1 MEFAFWTPVHSAI
14 RIPQSAID
22 LLVHIGRLTDLFA
35 ENFIQYQELG
45 ASVCIIERGE
55 QTLNIGNGFIDRTQ
69 TTRWTP
75 QTRVLIWSATKALA
89 SACLLHCCEQA
100 GIALDR
106 RVKDFW
112 PEYSANGKED
122 TKLSHILAHESGQPA
137 VRQASIG
144 ILDHE
149 AVVQALAEQEPF
161 WRPGRAHGYHPRTY
175 GFLVDELVRRISS
188 GTTVADYFRKTFG
201 QPLELDLWIGIP
213 SDLANDV
220 APIQTPR
227 QKRESSSEDPF
238 YQALADQTSLTYL
251 AFSTPSGPIAPSAF
265 NSPELRMHPL
275 PSLGGIGTAESL
287 ARFYYRVFCEPEFLS
302 RELLSMLRKSI
313 VSGHDQ
319 VLQIPTAFGLGFMKD
334 PVSPGHKKL
343 RRIFGPSEAA
353 FGQPGAG
360 GSHAFVD
367 PDRKLAFAYVMNQ
380 MEPGVLPNPK
390 SLRLVDQLYA
400 ESV

>member
-1 MEFAFWTPVHSAI
+1 VHVD
-14 RIPQSAID
+14 RLID
-22 LLVHIGRLTDLFA
+22 LFE

-45 ASVCIIERGE
+45 ASLCIIERGE
-55 QTLNIGNGFIDRTQ
+55 QTLNIGNGFIDRSR
-69 TTRWTP
+69 TTPWTP

-89 SACLLHCCEQA
+89 SASLLHCCDKA

-106 RVKDFW
+106 SVRDFW
-112 PEYSANGKED
+112 SEYGVSGKEE
-122 TKLSHILAHESGQPA
+122 TKLSHILTHASGQPA
-137 VRQASIG
+137 LRQADIG

-149 AVVQALAEQEPF
+149 AVVQALAVQEPF
-161 WRPGRAHGYHPRTY
+161 WKPGSAHGYHPRTY

-188 GTTVADYFRKTFG
+188 GMTVAEYFRKTFG
-201 QPLELDLWIGIP
+201 QPLDLDLWIGIP
-213 SDLANDV
+213 SDLVNDV

-227 QKRESSSEDPF
+227 QKRESSFEDPF
-238 YQALADQTSLTYL
+238 YQALADQTSLTRL
-251 AFSTPSGPIAPSAF
+251 AFSTPSGPIAPSTF
-265 NSPELRMHPL
+265 NAPEIRMHPL

-302 RELLSMLRKSI
+302 SELLSVLGKTI
-313 VSGHDQ
+313 VSGHDR

-334 PVSPGHKKL
+334 PISRGHKKL
-343 RRIFGPSEAA
+343 RRIFGSSEAA

-380 MEPGVLPNPK
+380 MEPGLLPNPK

-400 ESV
+400 DSV

>member
-1 MEFAFWTPVHSAI
+1 VH
-14 RIPQSAID
+14 PD
-22 LLVHIGRLTDLFA
+22 RLIDLFA
-35 ENFIQYQELG
+35 ENFVQYQELG

-55 QTLNIGNGFIDRTQ
+55 QTLSIGDGFVDRTR
-69 TTRWTP
+69 TKPWTP

-89 SACLLHCCEQA
+89 SASLLHCCEQA
-100 GIALDR
+100 GIVLDR
-106 RVKDFW
+106 GVKDFW
-112 PEYSANGKED
+112 PEYAANGKED

-137 VRQASIG
+137 LRQTDIG

-149 AVVQALAEQEPF
+149 AVVQALAQQEPF
-161 WRPGRAHGYHPRTY
+161 WRPGHAHGYHPRTY

-188 GTTVADYFRKTFG
+188 GLTVAEYFRKTFG

-213 SDLANDV
+213 SELVNDV

-227 QKRESSSEDPF
+227 QKRELSSEDPF
-238 YQALADQTSLTYL
+238 YEALADQTSLTRL

-265 NSPELRMHPL
+265 NTPELRMHPL

-302 RELLSMLRKSI
+302 RELLSMLEKTI
-313 VSGHDQ
+313 VSGHDR
-319 VLQIPTAFGLGFMKD
+319 VLQIPTAFGLGLMKD
-334 PVSPGHKKL
+334 PISPEHKKL
-343 RRIFGPSEAA
+343 RRIFGPSIAA

-400 ESV
+400 DSV

>member
-1 MEFAFWTPVHSAI
+1 VQLD
-14 RIPQSAID
+14 RLID
-22 LLVHIGRLTDLFA
+22 LFE
-35 ENFIQYQELG
+35 ENFVQYQELG
-45 ASVCIIERGE
+45 ASVCIIEAAE
-55 QTLNIGNGFIDRTQ
+55 QKLNIGDGFIDRTR
-69 TTRWTP
+69 TTPWTS

-112 PEYSANGKED
+112 SEYSVNGKAE
-122 TKLSHILAHESGQPA
+122 TKLSHILSHQSGQPA
-137 VRQASIG
+137 LRRPEIG

-161 WRPGRAHGYHPRTY
+161 WKPGDAHGYHARTY

-188 GTTVADYFRKTFG
+188 GITVAEYFRETFG
-201 QPLELDLWIGIP
+201 QPLDLDLWIGIP
-213 SDLANDV
+213 SELVNDV

-227 QKRESSSEDPF
+227 QKRESSFEDPF
-238 YQALADQTSLTYL
+238 YQALADPTSLTRL
-251 AFSTPSGPIAPSAF
+251 AFTTPTGPIAPSAF
-265 NSPELRMHPL
+265 NAREIRMHPL
-275 PSLGGIGTAESL
+275 PSLGAIGTAESL
-287 ARFYYRVFCEPEFLS
+287 ARFYYRVFCEPQFLS
-302 RELLSMLRKSI
+302 LELLSTLAKTI
-313 VSGHDQ
+313 VSGQDR

-334 PVSPGHKKL
+334 PISPEYKKL
-343 RRIFGPSEAA
+343 RKIFGPSPAT

-360 GSHAFVD
+360 GSHAFID

-390 SLRLVDQLYA
+390 SMRLVDQLYA
-400 ESV
+400 DSV

>member
-1 MEFAFWTPVHSAI
+1 V
-14 RIPQSAID
+14 Q
-22 LLVHIGRLTDLFA
+22 LGRLIDLFA
-35 ENFIQYQELG
+35 ENFLQYQELG
-45 ASVCIIERGE
+45 ASVCVIEGGE
-55 QTLNIGNGFIDRTQ
+55 QKLNIGDGFIDRTR
-69 TTRWTP
+69 TTPWTS

-112 PEYSANGKED
+112 SEYSVNGKAD
-122 TKLSHILAHESGQPA
+122 TKLSHILSHQSGQPA
-137 VRQASIG
+137 LRRPEIG

-161 WRPGRAHGYHPRTY
+161 WKPGDAHGYHARTY

-188 GTTVADYFRKTFG
+188 GITVAEYFRETFG
-201 QPLELDLWIGIP
+201 QPLDLDLWIGIP
-213 SDLANDV
+213 SVLVNDV
-220 APIQTPR
+220 ASIQTPR
-227 QKRESSSEDPF
+227 QKRESSFEDPF
-238 YQALADQTSLTYL
+238 YQALADPTSLTRL
-251 AFSTPSGPIAPSAF
+251 AFTTPTGPIAPSAF
-265 NSPELRMHPL
+265 NAPELRMHPL

-287 ARFYYRVFCEPEFLS
+287 ARFYYRVLCEPQFLS
-302 RELLSMLRKSI
+302 LELLSTLTKTI
-313 VSGHDQ
+313 VSGQDR

-334 PVSPGHKKL
+334 PISPDHKKL
-343 RRIFGPSEAA
+343 RKIFGPCPAT

-360 GSHAFVD
+360 GSHAFID

-390 SLRLVDQLYA
+390 SMRLVDQLYA
-400 ESV
+400 DSV

>member
-1 MEFAFWTPVHSAI
+1 VQLS
-14 RIPQSAID
+14 RLID
-22 LLVHIGRLTDLFA
+22 LFE
-35 ENFIQYQELG
+35 ENFVQYQELG
-45 ASVCIIERGE
+45 ASVCIVEGGE
-55 QTLNIGNGFIDRTQ
+55 QKLNIGDGFIDRTR
-69 TTRWTP
+69 TTPWTS

-112 PEYSANGKED
+112 SEYGVNGKAD
-122 TKLSHILAHESGQPA
+122 TKLSHILSHQSGQPA
-137 VRQASIG
+137 LRRPDIG

-161 WRPGRAHGYHPRTY
+161 WKPGEAHGYHARTY

-188 GTTVADYFRKTFG
+188 GITVAEYFRETFG
-201 QPLELDLWIGIP
+201 QPLDLDLWIGIP
-213 SDLANDV
+213 SELVNDV

-227 QKRESSSEDPF
+227 QKRESSFEDPF
-238 YQALADQTSLTYL
+238 YQALADESSLTRL
-251 AFSTPSGPIAPSAF
+251 AFTTPTGPIAPSAF
-265 NSPELRMHPL
+265 NAPEIRTHPL
-275 PSLGGIGTAESL
+275 PSLGAIGTAESL
-287 ARFYYRVFCEPEFLS
+287 ARFYYGVLCEPQFLS
-302 RELLSMLRKSI
+302 LELLSTLAKTI
-313 VSGHDQ
+313 VSGQDR

-334 PVSPGHKKL
+334 PISPEHKKL
-343 RRIFGPSEAA
+343 RKIFGPSPAT

-360 GSHAFVD
+360 GSHAFID

-390 SLRLVDQLYA
+390 SMRLVDQLYA
-400 ESV
+400 DSV

>member
-1 MEFAFWTPVHSAI
+1 V
-14 RIPQSAID
+14 Q
-22 LLVHIGRLTDLFA
+22 LGRLIDLFA
-35 ENFIQYQELG
+35 ENFLQYQELG
-45 ASVCIIERGE
+45 ASVCIIEGGE
-55 QTLNIGNGFIDRTQ
+55 QKLNIGDGFIDRTR
-69 TTRWTP
+69 TTPWTS

-112 PEYSANGKED
+112 SEYSVNGKAE
-122 TKLSHILAHESGQPA
+122 TKLSHILSHQSGQPA
-137 VRQASIG
+137 LRRPDIG

-161 WRPGRAHGYHPRTY
+161 WKPGDAHGYHARTY

-188 GTTVADYFRKTFG
+188 GITVAEYFRETFG
-201 QPLELDLWIGIP
+201 QQLDLDLWIGIP
-213 SDLANDV
+213 SELVNDV

-227 QKRESSSEDPF
+227 QKRESSFEDPF
-238 YQALADQTSLTYL
+238 YQALADPTSLTRL
-251 AFSTPSGPIAPSAF
+251 AFTTPTGPIAPSAF
-265 NSPELRMHPL
+265 NAPEIRMHPL
-275 PSLGGIGTAESL
+275 PSLGAIGTAESL
-287 ARFYYRVFCEPEFLS
+287 ARFYYRVFCEPQFLS
-302 RELLSMLRKSI
+302 LELLSTLAKTI
-313 VSGHDQ
+313 VSGQDR

-334 PVSPGHKKL
+334 PISPEHKKL
-343 RRIFGPSEAA
+343 RKIFGPCPAT

-360 GSHAFVD
+360 GSHAFID

-390 SLRLVDQLYA
+390 SMRLVDQLYA
-400 ESV
+400 DSV